1 MTESLI
7 WQHLDRIQSLAAA
20 AKLTGHGCSAID
32 AILTEVISVK
42 GLLASVPGTM
52 AIADLL
58 SAIADLLSIKH
69 PASISK
75 ALEHEELMDIERE
88 IEQRR

>member
-58 SAIADLLSIKH
+58 SIRS
-69 PASISK
+69 PASISR

>member
-58 SAIADLLSIKH
+58 SIKH